1 MKKAAFFTAPVIALL
16 LAGCA
21 SEPAKVADAS
31 PCKVAPLPVGSI
43 DSYGGHSSRPV
54 DKLDQE
60 RALAQLQAT
69 PYYRQQLQRRG
80 YANNTL
86 ADAVRDCY

>member
-1 MKKAAFFTAPVIALL
+1 MKKTAFFAAPVIALL

-21 SEPAKVADAS
+21 SEPAKVADAK
-31 PCKVAPLPVGSI
+31 PCKVAPQAIATL
-43 DSYGGHSSRPV
+43 DSYGGPSTKPV
-54 DKLDQE
+54 DKLD
-60 RALAQLQAT
+60 RDFALLQLQST